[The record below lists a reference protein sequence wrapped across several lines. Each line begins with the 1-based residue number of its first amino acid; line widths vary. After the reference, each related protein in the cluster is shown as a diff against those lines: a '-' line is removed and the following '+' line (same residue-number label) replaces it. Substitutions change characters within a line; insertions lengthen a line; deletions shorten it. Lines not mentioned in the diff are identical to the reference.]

1 MNRQEIREHVR
12 FLFNEYKERPE
23 GFIKD
28 ETTGEVDINLL
39 INISQIRV
47 QIELL
52 PFIPHFFY
60 KPVLLNITVNKNVYD
75 VVTDWSITD
84 FILFKDIFH
93 NLSGKRPD
101 GLLYANLDQIR
112 DFTTVGLVQ
121 EPKVW
126 TYESKTSIGFYPI
139 CPATLNER
147 YKAYY
152 YYELPDL
159 NHDSSDSKTKVT
171 GATIAFVLATGK
183 ITDSNNGLAGFL
195 TGDKIKVTGS
205 VSNNGTYIVAT
216 GGVAGEIVVIE
227 SLVDEDAGASV
238 TIEAINVTT
247 SLLPKATHPLI
258 AIDVVEQLQI
268 ADESGALEIRK
279 LKEIEMNKALKL
291 LDIKPSLRTEKR
303 ASLAESV
310 R

>member
-1 MNRQEIREHVR
+1 MNRQEIREHIR
-12 FLFNEYKERPE
+12 FLFDEFKERPE

-28 ETTGEVDINLL
+28 ETTGEADLNLL
-39 INISQIRV
+39 INLSQVRV

-52 PFIPHFFY
+52 PHIPHFFY
-60 KPVLLNITVNKNVYD
+60 KPFLLNITANKNVYD
-75 VVTDWSITD
+75 VATDWSITD

-93 NLSGKRPD
+93 NVSGKKPD
-101 GLLYANLDQIR
+101 GLLYVELDQLK
-112 DFTTVGLVQ
+112 DYTTVDLVK

-139 CPATLNER
+139 CPATITGR

-152 YYELPDL
+152 YYNLPDL
-159 NHDSSDSKTKVT
+159 NHDSSDAKTKLT
-171 GATIAFVLATGK
+171 GATIAFVATTKK

-205 VSNNGTYIVAT
+205 VSNDGTYTIIT
-216 GGVAGEIVVIE
+216 GGVAGEIVVE
-227 SLVDEDAGASV
+227 EALVDEDAGASI
-238 TIEAINVTT
+238 TIEAVNVTT
-247 SLLPKATHPLI
+247 SLLPKAAHPLI

-268 ADESGALEIRK
+268 ANESGALELRK
-279 LKEIEMNKALKL
+279 LKEIEINNTLKL

-303 ASLAESV
+303 ISLAESI